1 MLALLGVELA
11 KGETR
16 TDWLA
21 RPLSAAQM
29 AYAAEDVAFLLPL
42 YERLRGELALLGRLE
57 WAAQDSAAVLDV
69 TRLEVPPEAAYRR
82 LRGAGRLNRRQLG
95 VLRALAA
102 WRETEARRR
111 DLPRGFVLR
120 DEPLLQMASRVPV
133 TGEEL
138 RRVPALDVQQAA
150 RSGGQWLELIRAA
163 FSQDP
168 ADLPMVAWR
177 PPNSAPVR
185 DLEGRLREVV
195 RQRAAALALPPELL
209 APRRALDAVLRST
222 LADGA
227 PRLPRELEGWRRAV
241 VGEELLQAAAA
252 TGTATDVPRPMPQPT
267 PRPEPHPDATVR
279 RDRRLTGV
287 STACGR
293 RLARHRAV
301 VRPSSVRVWSRICL
315 AKFARRDS
323 WNASIWPK
331 NWRCSAIISSPKRGG
346 RAQRPAGPSW
356 SSCRGRSS
364 GTITT
369 TRTSCS
375 WSSRAGS
382 AWNSA
387 IARWW
392 LEPGEM
398 IVVPRGVE
406 HRPNAPAE
414 VAILLFEPAST
425 LNTGNVTDS
434 RTVAQLDRI

>member
-1 MLALLGVELA
+1 MADLSLSTAGGADQDRRDGVRPAVAAAPLVHVDSDAALAAAARRWLAAPAVALDTEFVRERTFFPRLGLIQVADGEASYLVDPLAISDLAPLADLCRAGATVKVVHSASEDVEVLHRALGVVPAPLFDTQVAAGIAGVGLCLGYQRLVLALLGVELA

-102 WRETEARRR
+102 WREIEARRR

-133 TGEEL
+133 TAEEL

-163 FSQDP
+163 LSQDP
-168 ADLPMVAWR
+168 AELPVVAWR
-177 PPNSAPVR
+177 PPNSAAVR

-252 TGTATDVPRPMPQPT
+252 TGTAAAASDTA
-267 PRPEPHPDATVR
+267 PDATS
-279 RDRRLTGV
+279 D
-287 STACGR
+287 A
-293 RLARHRAV
+293 
-301 VRPSSVRVWSRICL
+301 
-315 AKFARRDS
+315 
-323 WNASIWPK
+323 
-331 NWRCSAIISSPKRGG
+331 
-346 RAQRPAGPSW
+346 
-356 SSCRGRSS
+356 
-364 GTITT
+364 
-369 TRTSCS
+369 
-375 WSSRAGS
+375 
-382 AWNSA
+382 
-387 IARWW
+387 
-392 LEPGEM
+392 
-398 IVVPRGVE
+398 
-406 HRPNAPAE
+406 
-414 VAILLFEPAST
+414 
-425 LNTGNVTDS
+425 
-434 RTVAQLDRI
+434 